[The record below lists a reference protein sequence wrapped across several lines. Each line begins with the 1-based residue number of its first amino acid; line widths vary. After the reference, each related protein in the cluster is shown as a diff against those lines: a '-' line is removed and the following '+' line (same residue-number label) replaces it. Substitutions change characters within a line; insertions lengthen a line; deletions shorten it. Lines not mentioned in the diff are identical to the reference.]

1 MFEQEKKE
9 REYIIKT
16 KPRIE
21 NNHCND
27 RRSQIDWNIMEWL
40 HTDKRNENNPILR
53 FISQVIYEILP
64 TEMSL
69 RWELIYED
77 N

>member
-1 MFEQEKKE
+1 MQIYSIEKSLFEQEKKE

-27 RRSQIDWNIMEWL
+27 RRFQIDWNIIEWL
-40 HTDKRNENNPILR
+40 HPNKCNEKNPILNV
-53 FISQVIYEILP
+53 ISQVIYKI
-64 TEMSL
+64 
-69 RWELIYED
+69 
-77 N
+77 